1 LVVRDAAGKDR
12 QQDDAMRVLAIQ
24 SQVIYGHVGNSAGAF
39 ALQRQGVETWAV
51 PTAVLAFNPSY
62 GPPAMRATEPSEMDS
77 WMMALQTRPE
87 WQQIDAILLGWLGNP
102 RTAEAAARAA
112 LAARAANPDAVF
124 LCDPVMGDSDC
135 GLYVDKALPPFIR
148 EQLIPK
154 ADIVTPNGFELEY
167 LLGDKVE
174 DLPSALAACD
184 KLRAQGPKTVI
195 ATTLKRRDGGAGMV
209 EALLVNDEGAWICG
223 VPDLGQELPK
233 GAGDIFAS
241 LFLARLVKGRT
252 PKKALLF
259 AMAGTYGLLRDA
271 VANKAGEMRLVTAQN
286 ELHQPSHL
294 PDIERVR

>member
-1 LVVRDAAGKDR
+1 MLRCNIYRWRHYKQGQGRGKFPPGHDLVVRDAAGKDR

-195 ATTLKRRDGGAGMV
+195 ATTLKRRDGGAGT
-209 EALLVNDEGAWICG
+209 L
-223 VPDLGQELPK
+223 DLGLEL
-233 GAGDIFAS
+233 GDVFVQ
-241 LFLARLVKGRT
+241 LFHRIGRQILGLRRLLARIEVFEVHFFRSPARLVS
-252 PKKALLF
+252 LD
-259 AMAGTYGLLRDA
+259 GLL
-271 VANKAGEMRLVTAQN
+271 
-286 ELHQPSHL
+286 
-294 PDIERVR
+294 